1 MKNKNNLDIQDF
13 LVFLRY
19 LDLAISFDI
28 YQLYENEYEETAHKI
43 KELTNTDIDELLN
56 DFKSHEKVVLMDIY
70 LPQNDFINIS
80 TKLAPENLKEQLV
93 SLNDVTFCISMANTY
108 FVISLFKVFVKRNRK
123 TIQELEV
130 ELQNALKIEDYTT
143 AIKLREKIKK
153 RNNPQPRKNKQSTS
167 N

>member
-1 MKNKNNLDIQDF
+1 MKNNNLDIQDF
-13 LVFLRY
+13 LVFLRN

-28 YQLYENEYEETAHKI
+28 YQIYEDEHEEIAYKI
-43 KELTNTDIDELLN
+43 KEFTNTEVDDLLIE
-56 DFKSHEKVVLMDIY
+56 FKNHEKVVLMDIY

-80 TKLAPENLKEQLV
+80 TKLAPENLKEQIV
-93 SLNDVTFCISMANTY
+93 GLNDVTFCISMTNTY

-130 ELQNALKIEDYTT
+130 ELQNALKIEDYAT

-153 RNNPQPRKNKQSTS
+153 RNNPQPRKKKQSTS